1 MPTYEYVC
9 TDCGEITEV
18 KASISEKE
26 KGLKVICSKCGSSKM
41 ARVFGSFN
49 IFGSAKGGGMPPSCG
64 PNAGPG
70 CCG

>member
-9 TDCGEITEV
+9 IDCGEKIEV
-18 KASISEKE
+18 QASISEKE
-26 KGLKVICSKCGSSKM
+26 KGLKVVCSKCGSSKV

-49 IFGSAKGGGMPPSCG
+49 IFNFQKGGSMPPACG
-64 PNAGPG
+64 PNAGSG